1 MKKSDSL
8 AVANAERIAHQLR
21 QERNDYQSMAYEKR
35 LLLDQAMTVIGQ
47 LRQYVPDDA
56 KLEDGKDAHQ
66 EIDGLMERA
75 KS

>member
-1 MKKSDSL
+1 MKKSDSI

-35 LLLDQAMTVIGQ
+35 LLLDEAMTVLSQ
-47 LRQYVPDDA
+47 VRQYLPTDA

-66 EIDGLMERA
+66 EIEGLMART